1 VFVRPR
7 PRVVELCL
15 FVGSIAVFLLVQWHA
30 ALAQVQAID
39 WAELLRDGPTIIQ
52 VGLSILLPLAIQEL
66 VFRGIVL
73 QRFRRLFS
81 LRDALVLQA
90 AMFAAV
96 HWDMASLLPQFVF
109 GLVAGTLRVA
119 AGGLW
124 PCLLMHAVWGTMTT
138 AHLAG
143 D

>member
-1 VFVRPR
+1 M
-7 PRVVELCL
+7 
-15 FVGSIAVFLLVQWHA
+15 
-30 ALAQVQAID
+30 QVID
-39 WAELLRDGPTIIQ
+39 WAELLRDVPTIAQ

-73 QRFRRLFS
+73 QRLRRVFS

-90 AMFAAV
+90 AMSAIV
-96 HWDMASLLPQFVF
+96 HLDMVWLLPQFVF

-124 PCLLMHAVWGTMTT
+124 PCLLMHVVWGTMTA
-138 AHLAG
+138 AHFAG
-143 D
+143 R